1 MRNAKESITP
11 EVVIRMLAYGTLAG
25 IAVIVIYSAQALY
38 VQPAA
43 KAPPP
48 ASTAQTMPAAATTA
62 PAASPAAPPGQPA
75 APSDK
80 PLQAGKAAPAGAAT
94 PEAAR
99 PEDTKTIKDAPKP
112 ESAPAGKAAQKPAP
126 EPEAAVRP
134 APMAKAM
141 AVLGTGLLLAGSA
154 LLGGAFLGFL
164 FGIPRSLQQQSVPES
179 ASSQSASATTQGL
192 SGRATYGANTSLE
205 QISDWLTKILVGVGL
220 TQLTSLP
227 SALTQFADFA
237 NPGLGGFETS
247 GVFAVALLVYFL
259 ICGFLMSYLWTRL
272 RLGKAFSEADTLA
285 VIRSEIAI
293 VSESQKKA
301 QEQLTID
308 YEALR
313 LTEKQLESGD
323 VSQEELDR
331 ALRGTSDLYR
341 TNIYQQAG
349 NVRRNNWRDPKKK
362 AKMERT
368 IPIFRA
374 LIATDEKKEKE
385 RFHQNYAQ
393 LGYALAEASTPD
405 YKNALGALNK
415 AIELRGPAETQGY
428 LMYEFVRAKC
438 LADPDH
444 PDPNTKEQVLK
455 DLRVALQWPELT
467 SAIGQDERLSA
478 WLKANHVSMKSLL
491 QHTS

>member
-1 MRNAKESITP
+1 MRNTKESITP
-11 EVVIRMLAYGTLAG
+11 EVVIRMLAHGTLAG
-25 IAVIVIYSAQALY
+25 IAVIVIYSAQALFT
-38 VQPAA
+38 QPAV

-48 ASTAQTMPAAATTA
+48 ASAAQTMPAAATTA
-62 PAASPAAPPGQPA
+62 PTASPAAPPGKP

-80 PLQAGKAAPAGAAT
+80 PVQAGKAGAAES
-94 PEAAR
+94 EAAR
-99 PEDTKTIKDAPKP
+99 PDGTKTIEAAPKP
-112 ESAPAGKAAQKPAP
+112 EPAPAGKAPQKPAP
-126 EPEAAVRP
+126 EPEAAARL

-164 FGIPRSLQQQSVPES
+164 FGIPRSLQQQNVPES
-179 ASSQSASATTQGL
+179 ASSPNASATSPGA
-192 SGRATYGANTSLE
+192 SGRAAYGANTSLE

-227 SALTQFADFA
+227 SALRQFADFA

-293 VSESQKKA
+293 VSELQKKA
-301 QEQLTID
+301 QEQLAID

-331 ALRGTSDLYR
+331 AFRGTSDLYR
-341 TNIYQQAG
+341 TNIYQQA
-349 NVRRNNWRDPKKK
+349 NTARRNNWRDPKKK

-455 DLRVALQWPELT
+455 DLRVALNWPELA
-467 SAIGQDERLSA
+467 SAIGQDERLST

>member
-1 MRNAKESITP
+1 MRNTKESITP
-11 EVVIRMLAYGTLAG
+11 EVVIRMLAHGTLAG
-25 IAVIVIYSAQALY
+25 IAVIVIYSAQALFT
-38 VQPAA
+38 QPAA
-43 KAPPP
+43 KAPP
-48 ASTAQTMPAAATTA
+48 ASAAQAMPAAATTV
-62 PAASPAAPPGQPA
+62 PAASPAATPGKP

-80 PLQAGKAAPAGAAT
+80 PVQAGKTAPAGPAA

-99 PEDTKTIKDAPKP
+99 PVDARTIEAAPKP
-112 ESAPAGKAAQKPAP
+112 EPAPAGKAAQKPDP
-126 EPEAAVRP
+126 EPEAAART

-164 FGIPRSLQQQSVPES
+164 FGIPRSLQQQNVTES
-179 ASSQSASATTQGL
+179 ASSPSA
-192 SGRATYGANTSLE
+192 SGRAAYGANTSLE

-227 SALTQFADFA
+227 SALKQFANFA
-237 NPGLGGFETS
+237 VPGLGGFETS

-331 ALRGTSDLYR
+331 AFRGTSDLYR
-341 TNIYQQAG
+341 TNIYQQA
-349 NVRRNNWRDPKKK
+349 NSARRDNWRDPKKK

-405 YKNALGALNK
+405 YKNAIAALNK
-415 AIELRGPAETQGY
+415 AIELRDLAETQGY

-438 LADPDH
+438 LADPNH

-455 DLRVALQWPELT
+455 DLRVALHWPEVA
-467 SAIGQDERLSA
+467 SAIEQDERLSA

>member
-1 MRNAKESITP
+1 MRNTKESITP

-25 IAVIVIYSAQALY
+25 IAVIVIYSAQALFT
-38 VQPAA
+38 QPAA
-43 KAPPP
+43 KAPSP
-48 ASTAQTMPAAATTA
+48 AGAAQTMPAAATTA
-62 PAASPAAPPGQPA
+62 PAASPAALPGKQ

-80 PLQAGKAAPAGAAT
+80 PVQAGKAGPAAM
-94 PEAAR
+94 EAAR
-99 PEDTKTIKDAPKP
+99 
-112 ESAPAGKAAQKPAP
+112 KPAP
-126 EPEAAVRP
+126 EPEAAARP
-134 APMAKAM
+134 SPMAKAM

-164 FGIPRSLQQQSVPES
+164 FGIPRSLQQQNVTES
-179 ASSQSASATTQGL
+179 ASSPSASATTTTPGA
-192 SGRATYGANTSLE
+192 SGRAAYGANTSLE

-220 TQLTSLP
+220 TQLSSLP
-227 SALTQFADFA
+227 SALRQFADFA

-285 VIRSEIAI
+285 EIRGEISK
-293 VSESQKKA
+293 VSELQNKA

-331 ALRGTSDLYR
+331 AFRGTSDLYR
-341 TNIYQQAG
+341 TNIYQQA
-349 NVRRNNWRDPKKK
+349 NTARRDNWRDPKKK

-455 DLRVALQWPELT
+455 DLRVALNWPELA